1 MALSFFKVINP
12 INTSGKYCTGNLG
25 DGSTQPALKLGAY
38 VKTIPAAAHT
48 DLSASC
54 DPELL
59 I

>member
-12 INTSGKYCTGNLG
+12 INTSGKYSTGNLG

-48 DLSASC
+48 DLSASG